1 MKLTIGLL
9 FAVALV
15 TMSITIEAS
24 PSGGPLT
31 SITKSTK
38 TLTKEDGE
46 IPDLEVCG
54 ECIQEVKGTIDQCKD
69 TNDLFDC
76 AKEVLGAT
84 SKCLECI
91 GSIIDL
97 VGGGDSQ
104 DIQTLTTITGTR
116 ILTKR
121 DSKSLDVG
129 WHILKTI
136 GRWEEEWNH
145 TRLRLLI
152 ECSECILDG
161 IDFNDIFEECKDKDD
176 IWASFECAKEA
187 MKKSGVVGS
196 CGECAANVI
205 DDAIEALDE
214 VDKSEEN

>member
-9 FAVALV
+9 FAMALV
-15 TMSITIEAS
+15 AMPITIEANR
-24 PSGGPLT
+24 SGGPLT
-31 SITKSTK
+31 SIT
-38 TLTKEDGE
+38 
-46 IPDLEVCG
+46 
-54 ECIQEVKGTIDQCKD
+54 
-69 TNDLFDC
+69 
-76 AKEVLGAT
+76 
-84 SKCLECI
+84 
-91 GSIIDL
+91 
-97 VGGGDSQ
+97 
-104 DIQTLTTITGTR
+104 TGTF
-116 ILTKR
+116 
-121 DSKSLDVG
+121 
-129 WHILKTI
+129 
-136 GRWEEEWNH
+136 GRFEEDWNY